1 VVRCVVTDYTSAYAL
16 SLACGHFGLGT
27 AEYRTVFPKH
37 FSTAT
42 QFLERQ
48 SVATHIALLDKK
60 KVFLERKKY
69 VYLLLNIIL
78 QKTRYISHNE
88 ACVIGAL
95 VSGYC

>member
-1 VVRCVVTDYTSAYAL
+1 VHGILYADYATRAVL
-16 SLACGHFGLGT
+16 PRL
-27 AEYRTVFPKH
+27 

-42 QFLERQ
+42 PLLERH
-48 SVATHIALLDKK
+48 SIATHIALLDKNQVFK
-60 KVFLERKKY
+60 KI
-69 VYLLLNIIL
+69 YLLLNIIL